1 MSRSRRRGPAADT
14 RSVNTSRLSVR
25 TEVSPVQT
33 VAQTLTGMCSDH
45 ELEILNLYCRT
56 CDQLVCTDC
65 VLQKHKLH
73 DWCKVKDIADDK
85 RADLYSNTQKVLEK
99 TLPKFEQTLQDVQQI
114 SRENQKKKKETLQ
127 KIEDQSTAILAC
139 VRRIEQKLK
148 EAVEQSFQSCLE
160 GERDIREDFRNL
172 SGLSKECEMVSQKGS
187 DTDAIMVNSKLEKY
201 IRQVTDLHSDSFK
214 CDSSFEPGTIDNEEI
229 EKMFGRVNVVS
240 RPGRSNYVPQI
251 VVGERKLLSKTTLN
265 EDITSICSLGN
276 QIWLHPRGSTE
287 NVVLDHE
294 GNFAT
299 VKNFGV
305 VVSHAFAKSLDG
317 FLLCV
322 DHVGKA
328 ILKLSGEGKFSKVV
342 NTAPMKPLSIC
353 MTREGQYLACLEDSP
368 SNGHAKTSQ
377 SRVFRLSVSGRIVQS
392 IGTRLFKSPKK
403 VLENTNSDI
412 CVIDKP
418 QDQSSLLSVVS
429 SAGVSMFKYTALS
442 PSDVCCD
449 QYSNIILISHR
460 RPDVQILDHKGALLQ
475 TVLAVDIDNTF
486 SALCVTIDND
496 AIWVAGT
503 NGNVARIEV
512 VYN

>member
-1 MSRSRRRGPAADT
+1 MSRSRRRVQAADT
-14 RSVNTSRLSVR
+14 RSVNSLSVR
-25 TEVSPVQT
+25 TEVSSVQT

-99 TLPKFEQTLQDVQQI
+99 TLPKLEQTLQDVQQI
-114 SRENQKKKKETLQ
+114 SKENQKKKKETLQ

-139 VRRIEQKLK
+139 VRRIEKKLK

-160 GERDIREDFRNL
+160 GERDLREDFRSL
-172 SGLSKECEMVSQKGS
+172 SGLSKECEMVSQRGS
-187 DTDAIMVNSKLEKY
+187 DTDAIMVNSKLERY
-201 IRQVTDLHSDSFK
+201 IRQATDLDSDSFR
-214 CDSSFEPGTIDNEEI
+214 CDSSFEPGIIDNEEI
-229 EKMFGRVNVVS
+229 ETMFGSVNVVT
-240 RPGRSNYVPQI
+240 RPGRSDYVPQV
-251 VVGERKLLSKTTLN
+251 VVGERKLISKTTLN

-299 VKNFGV
+299 VQNFGV
-305 VVSHAFAKSLDG
+305 VASQAFTKSLDG

-328 ILKLSGEGKFSKVV
+328 LLKLTSSGKLSKVI

-368 SNGHAKTSQ
+368 GNGHAKTSP

-392 IGTRLFKSPKK
+392 IGTRLFKSPRK

-418 QDQSSLLSVVS
+418 QDQSSQLIVVS
-429 SAGVSMFKYTALS
+429 PAGVTRFRYMTLS

-460 RPDVQILDHKGALLQ
+460 RPDVQILDQKGVLLQ
-475 TVLAVDIDNTF
+475 TVLAVDINSSF
-486 SALCVTIDND
+486 SALCVTIDSD
-496 AIWVAGT
+496 AIWVGGT